1 MPLLLLLITSFL
13 SLLLLYTIITIRKKS
28 SSSSLPNWP
37 FLGMLPSLLWNLS
50 NLHDFATRILK
61 AHGGTFA
68 FKGPSFTNLD
78 FIVTSDPANV
88 HHIVTKNFSNY
99 PKGPELKA
107 IMEPFGEVIFNTDG
121 DSWKTKKDIILSLI
135 KTAGFERLLMTT
147 LRHKLAD
154 SLIPVLDHAAR
165 NHDDVV
171 LDMQDVMKR
180 FTFDLTCLLLLGID
194 TECLSTSFPRV
205 PCAEAFDVIEE
216 AIVYRHCVPPWVWKL
231 QRWLHVGWEGRTIE
245 AEECLNR
252 FLEER
257 IRVKM
262 EEKRAKESCGN
273 DDGDDNYD
281 LLMKLMVETERL
293 MGDCYNSKGE
303 KFVRETV
310 VSLMV
315 AGRDTIA
322 VALSWFFWL
331 VATNPGVEEKILEEL
346 DRHVITQT
354 GEEQGI
360 FSSIEELNKMV
371 YLHGAISETLRLY
384 PSVPNEPKQSMG
396 ADVLPSGHAVG
407 KNTRI
412 LVSIYSMGRMEE
424 VWGKDWME
432 FKPERWVSERT
443 EGNNISNDDD
453 DANKKK
459 ICTIHVP
466 SYKFAAF
473 LAGPRS
479 CPGRKIAF
487 MQLKN
492 IASCV
497 LRRYK
502 IVVVDDHPVLPLPS
516 IMMFMKYG
524 LKVRVLSRK
533 PENK

>member
-1 MPLLLLLITSFL
+1 
-13 SLLLLYTIITIRKKS
+13 
-28 SSSSLPNWP
+28 
-37 FLGMLPSLLWNLS
+37 MLPSLLWNLS

-78 FIVTSDPANV
+78 FIVTSDPTNV

-107 IMEPFGEVIFNTDG
+107 IMDPFGDVIFNTDG

-135 KTAGFERLLMTT
+135 KTAGFERLLMKT
-147 LRHKLAD
+147 LRHKLAS

-165 NHDDVV
+165 NHDDGGVV
-171 LDMQDVMKR
+171 LDLQDVMKR

-194 TECLSTSFPRV
+194 PECLSTSFPRV

-231 QRWLHVGWEGRTIE
+231 QRWLHVGWEGKTVK
-245 AEECLNR
+245 AEECLNG

-257 IRVKM
+257 IREKM
-262 EEKRAKESCGN
+262 VEKKAKESCGN

-281 LLMKLMVETERL
+281 LLMKLIVETERL
-293 MGDCYNSKGE
+293 MGDCYSTKGE

-331 VATNPGVEEKILEEL
+331 VATNPGAEEKILEEL
-346 DRHVITQT
+346 DRLVITQT

-384 PSVPNEPKQSMG
+384 PSVPNEPKQSME
-396 ADVLPSGHAVG
+396 ADVLPSGHGVS

-432 FKPERWVSERT
+432 FKPERW
-443 EGNNISNDDD
+443 IS
-453 DANKKK
+453 KKK
-459 ICTIHVP
+459 CTIHVP

-473 LAGPRS
+473 MAGPRS

-502 IVVVDDHPVLPLPS
+502 IVVVDDHPVVPLPS
-516 IMMFMKYG
+516 IMMFMRYG
-524 LKVRVLSRK
+524 LKVRVSSRTPGDK
-533 PENK
+533 